1 MPTAATIPSQD
12 LARMILG
19 EMTDK
24 DRRDYTREAWAIGV
38 QNQIDYS
45 DAPYRDVTAADV
57 LDHLDAMIEATR

>member
-1 MPTAATIPSQD
+1 
-12 LARMILG
+12 
-19 EMTDK
+19 MTDK

>member
-19 EMTDK
+19 EMTDD

-57 LDHLDAMIEATR
+57 LDHLDAMIGATR

>member
-19 EMTDK
+19 EMTDD

-38 QNQIDYS
+38 QNQINYS

>member
-1 MPTAATIPSQD
+1 MTTPSQD
-12 LARMILG
+12 LARMIIN
-19 EMTDK
+19 EMTDD

>member
-1 MPTAATIPSQD
+1 MTTPSQD
-12 LARMILG
+12 LARMIIN
-19 EMTDK
+19 EMTDD

-45 DAPYRDVTAADV
+45 DAPYCDVTAADV